1 MRNRLAK
8 TISSIE
14 TVPRICNRLLFQKR
28 RKEGIWGEE
37 IRERRLHEPK
47 RMCTKYVICRHF
59 TEDAQHLSELG
70 KHEWRPSWES
80 TAFPPSWVCF
90 IFFKEKRKKEMWPHY
105 VPEGFRAIETLIH
118 CKFECKMVQPLWKL
132 LASYRDEHGSL
143 WDPTI
148 PHLEIYLKEMKICVH
163 TETCHLECRAVLLL
177 YLRNSQIILIW
188 INLKNFI
195 LEGDVSELTNPRI
208 L

>member
-1 MRNRLAK
+1 MRGGDKRKKIARTQENVHKVCNLQTLHWRCSAFVRIRETRMK
-8 TISSIE
+8 TIM
-14 TVPRICNRLLFQKR
+14 RIHC
-28 RKEGIWGEE
+28 IPT
-37 IRERRLHEPK
+37 I
-47 RMCTKYVICRHF
+47 
-59 TEDAQHLSELG
+59 LSM
-70 KHEWRPSWES
+70 
-80 TAFPPSWVCF
+80 FY
-90 IFFKEKRKKEMWPHY
+90 FFKEKRKKEMWPHY